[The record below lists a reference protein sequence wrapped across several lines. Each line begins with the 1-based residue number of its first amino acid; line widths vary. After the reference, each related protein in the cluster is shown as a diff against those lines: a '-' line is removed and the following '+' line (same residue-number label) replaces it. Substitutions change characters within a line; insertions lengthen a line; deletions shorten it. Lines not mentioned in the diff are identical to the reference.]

1 MTEGSVHELMNS
13 GSITALLTIPVSTA
27 GLSAY
32 CFALMQ
38 VEDKCILMRIN
49 THRDKYTQRT
59 KNVCCIE

>member
-1 MTEGSVHELMNS
+1 MTVGSARELMNS
-13 GSITALLTIPVSTA
+13 GSINAVLTMPVSTA

-38 VEDKCILMRIN
+38 VEDKYILMRIN
-49 THRDKYTQRT
+49 VHRDKHTQRT